1 MALEMKGDSKWWYL
15 RYRDGDKV
23 RQVKLPV
30 RIAGR
35 RPVGPDDDGDRPYRA
50 SKAAAQIEHDRALAE
65 IRGQDPGAEKAIQR
79 LVQIKTGAKV
89 EFPLL
94 ADLSTHWEQIPRRKD
109 PNERYAKQCK
119 AALKDFAAF
128 IHKRKAEAVQFVQ
141 VTPALAQAYLKQR
154 HDDGVSTKT
163 WNDTL
168 KLLRATFKHLHPQ
181 LAEGQNPF
189 HRMVTRTLETVNRQ
203 PFSPEEMKKIL
214 DACAGDDFIRPIIV
228 TGMCT
233 AMRRGDCCLLRWDDV
248 DLDAGFIA
256 VKTSKTGETVDIP
269 ILAVFREELEKA
281 AAVRKDGAEFV
292 FPEQAE
298 MYQSNADG
306 ITMRVQR
313 VLSAALGGPKQGEA
327 LALEDVPPDEALR
340 RGREYIAKLPNRV
353 KAQRMA
359 LVFEAYMGGKSVRDV
374 TNESGVSKGTV
385 AGHLAEIEVGC
396 GCRIVRGGQDK
407 GTSFAA
413 QMKAD
418 TSILHAKRA
427 KGARRASVRD
437 FHSFRVT
444 WITIALA
451 AGVPLE
457 IVQRVTGHKTVD
469 VVLKHYFRP
478 GREDFRR
485 TLENAMP
492 RLFLEPF
499 DKAQGGSVLKA
510 LPPGTVIHDATVQY
524 GEAEGPGETLE
535 KALKELE
542 GMTAKTWKAQR
553 DVVAALVRQAKEW
566 IDGRVVREKVKQRD
580 TAVPAAI

>member
-1 MALEMKGDSKWWYL
+1 MALEMKAGSRWWYL

-23 RQVKLPV
+23 RQVKLAV
-30 RIAGR
+30 RVAGR
-35 RPVGPDDDGDRPYRA
+35 PPAGPDDDGDRTFRS
-50 SKAAAQIEHDRALAE
+50 SKAEAQNEHDRVLAE
-65 IRGQDPGAEKAIQR
+65 IRGDPGAEKAIQR
-79 LVQIKTGAKV
+79 IVQIKTGAKV
-89 EFPLL
+89 EFPVLT
-94 ADLSTHWEQIPRRKD
+94 DLYEHWERIPRRKD

-119 AALKDFAAF
+119 SGLRDFAEF
-128 IHKRKAEAVQFVQ
+128 VRKTKPEAVQFVQ
-141 VTPALAQAYLKQR
+141 VSPALAQAYLDKRQK
-154 HDDGVSTKT
+154 DGVSTKT

-214 DACAGDDFIRPIIV
+214 DACSGDDFIRPIIV

-233 AMRRGDCCLLRWDDV
+233 AMRRGDCCLLKWDDV

-269 ILAVFREELEKA
+269 ILAVFREELLKA
-281 AAVRKDGAEFV
+281 KTVRKDGAEYV
-292 FPEQAE
+292 FPEPAQ
-298 MYQSNADG
+298 MYLSNADG

-313 VLSAALGGPKQGEA
+313 VLSAALGGPKQGDT
-327 LALEDVPPDEALR
+327 LVLEEVTPDEALR
-340 RGREYIAKLPNRV
+340 RGREYITKLPNRV

-359 LVFEAYMGGKSVRDV
+359 TVFESYMGGKSVRDV
-374 TNESGVSKGTV
+374 TEESGLSKGTV

-396 GCRIVRGGQDK
+396 GCRFVRGGLGK

-413 QMKAD
+413 RMKAD
-418 TSILHAKRA
+418 TSILHAKRS

-485 TLENAMP
+485 TLEAAMP
-492 RLFLEPF
+492 RLFTDATTP
-499 DKAQGGSVLKA
+499 KA
-510 LPPGTVIHDATVQY
+510 LPSATAQGRDTATGVSYEQST
-524 GEAEGPGETLE
+524 GPGDLLE
-535 KALKELE
+535 EALKGLE
-542 GMTAKTWKAQR
+542 GMPAPANKAGAAWVKER
-553 DVVAALVRQAKEW
+553 DRIAALIRRATSFV
-566 IDGRVVREKVKQRD
+566 
-580 TAVPAAI
+580 TC

>member
-1 MALEMKGDSKWWYL
+1 MALEMKAGSRWWYL

-23 RQVKLPV
+23 RQVKLAV
-30 RIAGR
+30 RVAGR
-35 RPVGPDDDGDRPYRA
+35 PPAGPDDDGDRTFRS
-50 SKAAAQIEHDRALAE
+50 SKAEAQNEHDRVLAE
-65 IRGQDPGAEKAIQR
+65 IRGDPGAEKAIQR
-79 LVQIKTGAKV
+79 IVQIKTGAKV
-89 EFPLL
+89 EFPVLTEL
-94 ADLSTHWEQIPRRKD
+94 YEHWERIPRRKD

-119 AALKDFAAF
+119 SGLRDFADF
-128 IHKRKAEAVQFVQ
+128 VRKTKPEAVQFVQ
-141 VTPALAQAYLKQR
+141 VSPALAQAYLDKRQK
-154 HDDGVSTKT
+154 DGVSTKT

-233 AMRRGDCCLLRWDDV
+233 AMRRGDCCLLKWDDV

-269 ILAVFREELEKA
+269 ILAVFREELLKA
-281 AAVRKDGAEFV
+281 KMVRKDRAEYV
-292 FPEQAE
+292 FPEPAQ
-298 MYQSNADG
+298 MYLANADG

-313 VLSAALGGPKQGEA
+313 VLSAALGGPKQGDT
-327 LALEDVPPDEALR
+327 LVLEDVTPDEALR
-340 RGREYIAKLPNRV
+340 RGREYITKLPNRV

-359 LVFEAYMGGKSVRDV
+359 TAFESYMGGKSVRDV
-374 TNESGVSKGTV
+374 TEESGLSKGTV

-396 GCRIVRGGQDK
+396 GCRFVRGGQDK

-413 QMKAD
+413 RMKAD
-418 TSILHAKRA
+418 TSILHAKRS

-485 TLENAMP
+485 TLEAAMP
-492 RLFLEPF
+492 RLFTESPTPKALPDATAQWRDTATGVSYGQSTGPGEPLE
-499 DKAQGGSVLKA
+499 AALKA
-510 LPPGTVIHDATVQY
+510 L
-524 GEAEGPGETLE
+524 
-535 KALKELE
+535 E
-542 GMTAKTWKAQR
+542 GMNQKNWKKVR
-553 DVVAALVRQAKEW
+553 DTVADQIRQAKKW
-566 IDGRVVREKVKQRD
+566 MDVRIVIE
-580 TAVPAAI
+580 